1 MSLSPNVRIA
11 LAGCALVLTAGAL
24 AVPWYSSRTL
34 AAELQA
40 LAATH
45 GQGELRIRNLAHEA
59 GWLSSKGALD
69 VEWRNQCAD
78 NPEGP
83 AVMHLEYSARH
94 VPDLQGLTRLEWS
107 ATPGGAAVGAASQWL
122 GGSKLTGTGRAGYD
136 GTLSTDMQLPEL
148 TMNAEGESLQVTP
161 SKGRMVLGKTSLQFD
176 WTFERM
182 ALRGNG
188 KALEAKQIALQLDLN
203 NRTVGTGRMA
213 VDIES
218 ISTADL
224 TLQGLRVASETS
236 ERADRLDSRV
246 IESVRSVQFMGQS
259 LKDLVLEAE
268 VKGVHTASVQ
278 TISKVFGESCGL
290 QNATADEQQQLRAA
304 IQKLLASGFSMGI
317 PKLQG
322 SGHEGSLDG
331 KLLLTLA
338 PAQGDAVALAHQLS
352 TSGQLTIKGK
362 LMPPEQ
368 RAFAMSTGYATEVP
382 DGVQAAFEYDK
393 GVLKVSGKTLDGAM
407 VQMGLQKLDG
417 WLQAFLQGKSLEP
430 VEEEV
435 PVVAPAEAPAATPA
449 S

>member
-1 MSLSPNVRIA
+1 MGFSSKIRWTVAGSA
-11 LAGCALVLTAGAL
+11 LLLTAGAL

-45 GQGELRIRNLAHEA
+45 GQGELRIRNLVHEA
-59 GWLSSKGALD
+59 GWLTSKGALD

-83 AVMHLEYSARH
+83 TVLHLEYNARH
-94 VPDLQGLTRLEWS
+94 LPDMQGLTRLEWA
-107 ATPGGAAVGAASQWL
+107 ATSGGAAAGAASRWL
-122 GGSKLTGTGRAGYD
+122 GGGKLTGTGWAGYD
-136 GTLSTDMQLPEL
+136 GNLSTDMQLPEL

-161 SKGRMVLGKTSLQFD
+161 SKGRMLLGPTSLKFD

-188 KALEAKQIALQLDLN
+188 KALEAKQIALRLDLS

-213 VDIES
+213 VDIDS
-218 ISTADL
+218 MSTSDL
-224 TLQGLRVASETS
+224 TLQGLRLASETT
-236 ERADRLDSRV
+236 EHAARLDSKV
-246 IESVRSVQFMGQS
+246 TESVRSLQFMGQN
-259 LKDLVLEAE
+259 LQDMVLEAE

-278 TISKVFGESCGL
+278 AISKVFGETCGL
-290 QNATADEQQQLRAA
+290 QNATADERQQLRAA
-304 IQKLLASGFSMGI
+304 FQKLLASGFSMGI

-322 SGHEGSLDG
+322 RGNEGSLDG
-331 KLLLTLA
+331 KLLITLA
-338 PAQGDAVALAHQLS
+338 PAQGDAVALANQLS
-352 TSGQLTIKGK
+352 SSGQITIKGK
-362 LMPPEQ
+362 LMPPDQ

-382 DGVQAAFEYDK
+382 DGVQAAFEYST
-393 GVLKVSGKTLDGAM
+393 GVLKVSGKTLDGAL

-417 WLQAFLQGKSLEP
+417 WLQAFLDGRSLEP
-430 VEEEV
+430 VEEEL
-435 PVVAPAEAPAATPA
+435 PVVAPAEAPAAAPA